1 MWEIL
6 LHPNV
11 DSFLNSLDA
20 SLRERIKNK
29 LRELKEDPFRFLEHF
44 EGSNYYKLRVG
55 DYRALID
62 IDFINRILKV
72 QVLDHRGRI
81 YKGRT

>member
-1 MWEIL
+1 MWEVL

-11 DSFLNSLDA
+11 DKFLNGLD
-20 SLRERIKNK
+20 SNIRERIKNK

-44 EGSNYYKLRVG
+44 EGSDYYKLRVG

-62 IDFINRILKV
+62 IDFQNKLLKV
-72 QVLDHRGRI
+72 QILDHRGKI
-81 YKGRT
+81 YKRK

>member
-11 DSFLNSLDA
+11 DNFLNRLDVA
-20 SLRERIKNK
+20 LAERIKSK
-29 LRELKEDPFRFLEHF
+29 MRELKDDPFRFLEHF
-44 EGSNYYKLRVG
+44 EGANYYKLRIG

-62 IDFINRILKV
+62 VDFKLKQLKV
-72 QVLDHRGRI
+72 QVLDHRGKV
-81 YKGRT
+81 YKKRN